1 MILVICYLQV
11 NATENMG
18 PVSNLLC
25 LAANDPDSGEN
36 GNITYT
42 IFSSTGPFSIDPAL
56 GILSVRE
63 SLNFEEQ
70 PLHKVVVQATDH
82 GTPRRKTLTTVHIH
96 VQDANDPPVFSQ
108 AHYTGRL
115 HVRTN
120 TVVPLYV

>member
-1 MILVICYLQV
+1 M
-11 NATENMG
+11 TENMG

-36 GNITYT
+36 ANITYT
-42 IFSSTGPFSIDPAL
+42 IISSTGPFSIDPAL

-70 PLHKVVVQATDH
+70 PRHKVVVQAADQ
-82 GTPRRKTLTTVHIH
+82 GTPRRKTLTTVYIH

-108 AHYTGRL
+108 DHYTGRL

-120 TVVPLYV
+120 TVLPIYIQLLVHG